1 MPNTKVLVN
10 FIQDRSGSMGTVWQ
24 ETLSGFKSFI
34 EDLQSKGKTDGVDYL
49 FSLTTFDTLVE
60 CPFIGEPIENMQS
73 DVLVKYGP
81 RGSTALYD
89 AVGKTIENTAAD
101 LKGADKIIC
110 VIVTDGQENSS
121 REWSKDALN
130 AVIAAKLDLG
140 NWTFT
145 YLGTQPETWD
155 DAQSLGIGVGAVAGY
170 QGQNARATYGAVAG
184 AVHAMAASPSAQSR
198 GLFTSGHAS
207 PRTMRAAGMQVR
219 TPASPM
225 DRINPILPPNSK
237 PPSTVKPKARK
248 PTRATDKRWR

>member
-10 FIQDRSGSMGTVWQ
+10 FIQDRSGSMGSVWM
-24 ETLSGFKSFI
+24 ETLSGFKSFV
-34 EDLQSKGKTDGVDYL
+34 EDLKKKGAEDSIDYL

-60 CPFIGEPIENMQS
+60 CPFIASPVADVPS
-73 DVLVKYGP
+73 DALASYGP

-101 LKGADKIIC
+101 SKGADKIIC

-130 AVIAAKLDLG
+130 QVIAGKLDLG

-155 DAQSLGIGVGAVAGY
+155 DASSLGIGVGATASY
-170 QGQNARATYGAVAG
+170 SGQQAQATYHVVLDS
-184 AVHAMAASPSAQSR
+184 VHAMATSSDRQSLN
-198 GLFTSGHAS
+198 LFRSKHAD
-207 PRTMRAAGMQVR
+207 PGAMRDAGMG
-219 TPASPM
+219 T
-225 DRINPILPPNSK
+225 K
-237 PPSTVKPKARK
+237 PSTKASGSSQPAAPPIPPKAVRK
-248 PTRATDKRWR
+248 TPKAGKPGGRWR